1 MAGERLL
8 GSVEP
13 RLFTPPLRPLN
24 RETSRGFAAIDFARY
39 AGTPFLPWQEWLAVH
54 ALETTPD
61 GRYRFRVVL
70 VVVARQNGKSTWK
83 RGITLFRMYLD
94 GARLVAAHLARDEQE
109 PSGRHDHAGG
119 VLEARGDGRLGG
131 RDDGVWSLARG
142 HRGRHRRS
150 RARQA

>member
-70 VVVARQNGKSTWK
+70 VLVARQNGKSTWK
-83 RGITLFRMYLD
+83 RGITLFRMYLREHARVVAGLVAWAAPLD
-94 GARLVAAHLARDEQE
+94 GHLDVLDPLVAAVLGVE
-109 PSGRHDHAGG
+109 HA
-119 VLEARGDGRLGG
+119 
-131 RDDGVWSLARG
+131 
-142 HRGRHRRS
+142 
-150 RARQA
+150 